1 MKVATQG
8 VRWKLAC
15 IAHTHAHKCA
25 VREMSRGRKFKK
37 QVVRDHT
44 RAERYPLD
52 LITVVIGDLG
62 WCKLSE
68 VMG

>member
-1 MKVATQG
+1 
-8 VRWKLAC
+8 
-15 IAHTHAHKCA
+15 
-25 VREMSRGRKFKK
+25 MSRGRKFKK